1 MADITLDIVELLL
14 TTHIF
19 NKYSELEISDLPKN
33 VRKNYW
39 NREKR
44 TVPRPLSVS
53 NSDIEKLFEIKELKG
68 EIRSLPFIDVNERDF
83 RIRLTAFEVAA
94 EWFEKREGA
103 LEKIAH
109 NPCLAYYYE
118 KKKLEGA
125 NYADARSKIRPKEVD
140 REWIESLINAIA
152 AEEGGDDMLKLVH
165 IKAPEDIVQPLK
177 DLVLTKEQESEVEKI
192 VKAIQYRDYLN
203 KIGLY
208 DIGKILMVGPPGT
221 GKTSV
226 ARAMSER
233 LAIPFVEVKLSMIT
247 DQYLGETAKNIDR
260 VFALAKRLNPCI
272 LFIDEFD
279 FVAKTRTSD
288 EHAALKRAVNTL
300 LKAIDD
306 ISLTRDGVLLMAATN
321 HPRMLD
327 SAAWRRFDEIMN
339 FPLPDEEMRI
349 RILDIITKP
358 IPGEFDNSE
367 IAALTEG
374 YSGSDLRMVIRE
386 SVLTAL
392 IEERTELTQ
401 QDMLN
406 AVDAFNERAVM
417 KTDEYSDQV

>member
-1 MADITLDIVELLL
+1 M
-14 TTHIF
+14 
-19 NKYSELEISDLPKN
+19 
-33 VRKNYW
+33 RKNYW

-83 RIRLTAFEVAA
+83 RIRLTA
-94 EWFEKREGA
+94 FEKREGA

-221 GKTSV
+221 GKT
-226 ARAMSER
+226 
-233 LAIPFVEVKLSMIT
+233 
-247 DQYLGETAKNIDR
+247 
-260 VFALAKRLNPCI
+260 
-272 LFIDEFD
+272 
-279 FVAKTRTSD
+279 
-288 EHAALKRAVNTL
+288 
-300 LKAIDD
+300 
-306 ISLTRDGVLLMAATN
+306 
-321 HPRMLD
+321 
-327 SAAWRRFDEIMN
+327 
-339 FPLPDEEMRI
+339 
-349 RILDIITKP
+349 
-358 IPGEFDNSE
+358 
-367 IAALTEG
+367 
-374 YSGSDLRMVIRE
+374 
-386 SVLTAL
+386 
-392 IEERTELTQ
+392 
-401 QDMLN
+401 
-406 AVDAFNERAVM
+406 
-417 KTDEYSDQV
+417 